1 MFLSFPRVFAFAGEF
16 IFKRKQIRKVQSTK
30 LEQITADR
38 MKIREKND
46 VPGLCKLSVRSFYVY
61 HTRKLSFFHVKSSLL
76 NDKMCFR
83 SIIVMF
89 TTLGI
94 CRFTPCFFLLCT
106 TSVGHRLTCNTR
118 NAIIQQIKRAA
129 SASKSIAT
137 LWGHGQA

>member
-38 MKIREKND
+38 MEIREKND

-76 NDKMCFR
+76 NENVFPFDNCHVYNPR
-83 SIIVMF
+83 YLQIH
-89 TTLGI
+89 TL
-94 CRFTPCFFLLCT
+94 FFFYYAPPAWVT
-106 TSVGHRLTCNTR
+106 D
-118 NAIIQQIKRAA
+118 
-129 SASKSIAT
+129 
-137 LWGHGQA
+137 